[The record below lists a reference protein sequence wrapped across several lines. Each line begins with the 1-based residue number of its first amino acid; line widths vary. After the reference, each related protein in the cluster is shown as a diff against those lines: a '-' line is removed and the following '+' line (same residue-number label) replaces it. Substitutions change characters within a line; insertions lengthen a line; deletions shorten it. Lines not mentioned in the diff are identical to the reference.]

1 MNAPLLRLQN
11 LSLTFATRH
20 GDLQAVD
27 DLSFTMAPGE
37 ILGLVGE
44 SGAGKS
50 ITGAAIMGLIDPPG
64 RISEGEVWLED
75 QRVDQNPEAF
85 RGRKISMIFQDPLT
99 SLNPLR
105 TIGAQLIETIERH
118 MAVPKAEAER
128 RARQALDDVGID
140 PTRFHDYPHVF
151 SGGMRQRVVIALALV
166 TEPRLIIADEPTT
179 ALDVSVQA
187 QILDL
192 LKSLCRERGTSVLLI
207 THDMGVISETTD
219 RVAVLYA
226 GRLMEIG
233 ITREVLNNPQHPY
246 TRGLMASTP
255 TIDPGMVDQLMYQ
268 IPGSMPKLD
277 ALPLGCAFHPRCDVA
292 LAKCKVQRPGFYAGQ
307 ASCWLLDPEQD
318 SPQRQEREQTP

>member
-1 MNAPLLRLQN
+1 MSDVLLSVQN
-11 LSLTFATRH
+11 LSVTFGTRH

-27 DLSFTMAPGE
+27 RLTFTMAPGE

-50 ITGAAIMGLIDPPG
+50 MTGAAIMGLIDPPG
-64 RISEGEVWLED
+64 RISEGEIWLD
-75 QRVDQNPEAF
+75 GARVDENPEAF
-85 RGRKISMIFQDPLT
+85 RGPQISMIFQDPLT

-105 TIGAQLIETIERH
+105 TIGAQLVETIERH
-118 MAVPKAEAER
+118 MSVSKAEAEA
-128 RARQALDDVGID
+128 RARQALTDVGID
-140 PTRFHDYPHVF
+140 PDRFHDYPHVF

-187 QILDL
+187 QVLDL

-207 THDMGVISETTD
+207 THDMGVIAETTD

-233 ITREVLNNPQHPY
+233 TTRDVLTDPQHPY

-255 TIDPGMVDQLMYQ
+255 TVDPAKADQLMYQ

-277 ALPLGCAFHPRCDVA
+277 ALPTGCAFHPRCDVA
-292 LAKCKVQRPGFYAGQ
+292 LARCKADRPGFYKDR
-307 ASCWLLDPEQD
+307 ASCWLLDPEQ
-318 SPQRQEREQTP
+318 PA